1 MKKRRTITT
10 VSLFFF
16 AALLFLTGAAI
27 LAKPTVNRLSQNAQ
41 AEQAVAS
48 FFQEHGYEA
57 VPQAVPEGEASEL
70 PVVIERKK
78 VKSAEP
84 TPYPELLEAM
94 REYND
99 QIYRNKQCGL
109 ADPWAYTASVIDL
122 ADYGL
127 EGEAVGVLTIP
138 RMEYEEPV
146 YLGATYSHLDQGA
159 AQLSISSM
167 PIGGE
172 NTNCVLAAHRGWVG
186 AEHMKNI
193 ERLEIGDTVVLTNLW
208 EVLEYEVAEI
218 KIIEPYQPE
227 ELLIQ
232 KGRDLLTIVTCH
244 PYGSGGRYRYV
255 VYCERKSKKEV

>member
-1 MKKRRTITT
+1 MKKRRSITT
-10 VSLFFF
+10 ASLFFL
-16 AALLFLTGAAI
+16 AALLLLTGAAI
-27 LAKPTVNRLSQNAQ
+27 LVKPTVNKLSQKAQ

-48 FFQEHGYEA
+48 FFQEHGYEV

-70 PVVIERKK
+70 PVVIERKM
-78 VKSAEP
+78 VSEAEP

-127 EGEAVGVLTIP
+127 EGDAVGVLTIP
-138 RMEYEEPV
+138 KMDYEAPV
-146 YLGATYSHLDQGA
+146 YLGATSDHLNRGA

-167 PIGGE
+167 PIGGD
-172 NTNCVLAAHRGWVG
+172 NTNCVLAGHRGWYG
-186 AEHMKNI
+186 AEHMRYI
-193 ERLEIGDTVVLTNLW
+193 DRLEIGDTVTLTNLW
-208 EVLEYEVAEI
+208 DVLEYEVVEI
-218 KIIEPYQPE
+218 KVIEPYQPE

-232 KGRDLLTIVTCH
+232 EGRDLLTLVTCH
-244 PYGSGGRYRYV
+244 PYGSGGKQRIA
-255 VYCERKSKKEV
+255 VYCERKKEV